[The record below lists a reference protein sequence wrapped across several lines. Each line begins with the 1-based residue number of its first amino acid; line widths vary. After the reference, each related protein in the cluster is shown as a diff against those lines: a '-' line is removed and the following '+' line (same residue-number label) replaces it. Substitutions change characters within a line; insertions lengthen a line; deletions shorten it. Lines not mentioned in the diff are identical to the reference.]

1 MGEPDIIPL
10 NFRKA
15 IIDPVNVIAPIAAPS
30 DISIKLAI
38 LIFPG
43 NPKLNIAGL
52 KKAEIATKT
61 AASPTR
67 LWKPATSSG
76 IAVMGILKATN
87 APIDPPAINR
97 INKYK
102 NPVEKFPTETIVTMI
117 AIAIPIIP
125 NKFPCLDV
133 SGDERPLSAR
143 MNRTPEIR

>member
-15 IIDPVNVIAPIAAPS
+15 IIDPVNVIAPIAAPN

-43 NPKLNIAGL
+43 NPKLNISGL

-67 LWKPATSSG
+67 L
-76 IAVMGILKATN
+76 
-87 APIDPPAINR
+87 
-97 INKYK
+97 
-102 NPVEKFPTETIVTMI
+102 
-117 AIAIPIIP
+117 
-125 NKFPCLDV
+125 
-133 SGDERPLSAR
+133 
-143 MNRTPEIR
+143 